1 MEENTKSIPKQNIRQ
16 MVDIMERI
24 EQASKKQETTVIR
37 FEVNMRMGHIED
49 LFWDTTIVR
58 RYDPKRNAL

>member
-1 MEENTKSIPKQNIRQ
+1 
-16 MVDIMERI
+16 MERI